1 MGRAHR
7 LLLIVGAI
15 VSASGCFATRSDVQV
30 LQGDIAVLRAEAVR
44 ADSAH
49 RDQMRQIARQIG
61 AVGDTLR
68 SVNAFLARFQGDFSL
83 TMHTFGQQLLAV
95 QELTGQSQKKL
106 QEMRASLEAAQQE
119 RATQVVVPAAPV
131 ASVPGAPTA
140 APVASAA
147 VQPPVIGPN
156 QLFQVAKEQLQAGR
170 TSAARDGFQ
179 TFLAQYPSDDLA
191 SDAAYRIA
199 ESWALEG
206 KLAAA
211 DTAYQLV
218 ADKYPKSEQAPR
230 AIYKRAMTSRQAG
243 QTRQARTLFQLIVDK
258 YPKSLEAELA
268 ADFLKTLK

>member
-7 LLLIVGAI
+7 LLFIVGAAL
-15 VSASGCFATRSDVQV
+15 SASGCFATRSDVQV
-30 LQGDIAVLRAEAVR
+30 LQGDLAVMRAEAVR

-49 RDQMRQIARQIG
+49 REQMRQLARQIG

-119 RATQVVVPAAPV
+119 RAAQVVVPAAPV
-131 ASVPGAPTA
+131 AAVPGVPPA
-140 APVASAA
+140 APVVAA
-147 VQPPVIGPN
+147 VAQPPVIGPN

-170 TSAARDGFQ
+170 TSAARDGFL

-206 KLAAA
+206 KLASA

-218 ADKYPKSEQAPR
+218 AEKYPKSEQAPR